1 MNNNTNFKPR
11 TVVITSDSDEEER
24 VIKHEINCIRAEFEE
39 AEMRLRRLKYRLK
52 RNYERL
58 EKINIKRK
66 VTQREYEIRKE
77 LFQKWLP
84 RLKYNQ
90 RRLIRMEQDVLNSI
104 SAPIQKEDKSSF
116 EEEDGILRFNAN
128 EILESIC
135 NNGNPSLNSNNNNT
149 KTFK

>member
-1 MNNNTNFKPR
+1 MNNNTSFKPR
-11 TVVITSDSDEEER
+11 TVIITSDSDEEER
-24 VIKHEINCIRAEFEE
+24 AIRHEINCIRAEFEE

-52 RNYERL
+52 RNYQRL
-58 EKINIKRK
+58 EKINIRRT
-66 VTQREYEIRKE
+66 VTQREREIRKE

-104 SAPIQKEDKSSF
+104 SAPIQQEDKSSF
-116 EEEDGILRFNAN
+116 EEEDGVLRFNAN

-135 NNGNPSLNSNNNNT
+135 NHGNPSLNSNNDNT
-149 KTFK
+149 KNV